1 MNVQVSDGQATDTQT
16 IDVTVTDV
24 GVANS
29 DASNDIVRTAASG
42 AGSTTVVPEWAFLY
56 DDLGLFDITAT
67 GSVSDLTSAS
77 LLTNPGS
84 VTIVN
89 NDTDGGS
96 FTYTATGGGESDTAG
111 VTVEIDTGDMSGSGS
126 DEILVGTAGA
136 QTIDG
141 NGGEDILIG
150 GAGDTLIGGSG
161 DDVIVYAAGLA
172 SVNGE
177 SNSSSNLL
185 QEGNRSDVLSVSG
198 TVDFTALADVFE
210 DIETISMLA
219 SDGSAGNST
228 ITLNITDVLDMSD
241 SATLIPAATVS
252 VRRTRSASMAARETS
267 SISVRTREPGC
278 WQQARQAFPTGYVAY
293 SHVTSGSVS
302 SVNEDA
308 YLFVATGVTVNGVGV

>member
-1 MNVQVSDGQATDTQT
+1 MRCPRFPAATPNSYSIPENTTFVVDIDATDQNPGDTLTYSILTTAGTDFDKFAIDPDTGVLSFITAPDFENPTDVGGTNNNNNYVVDVQVSDGQATDTQT

-42 AGSTTVVPEWAFLY
+42 AGSITVVPEWALLY
-56 DDLGLFDITAT
+56 DDLGLFDVTAT

-96 FTYTATGGGESDTAG
+96 FTYTATGGDESDTAG
-111 VTVEIDTGDMSGSGS
+111 VSVEIDTGDMSGSGS
-126 DEILVGTAGA
+126 DEILIGTAAA

-177 SNSSSNLL
+177 
-185 QEGNRSDVLSVSG
+185 
-198 TVDFTALADVFE
+198 
-210 DIETISMLA
+210 
-219 SDGSAGNST
+219 
-228 ITLNITDVLDMSD
+228 
-241 SATLIPAATVS
+241 
-252 VRRTRSASMAARETS
+252 
-267 SISVRTREPGC
+267 
-278 WQQARQAFPTGYVAY
+278 
-293 SHVTSGSVS
+293 
-302 SVNEDA
+302 
-308 YLFVATGVTVNGVGV
+308 